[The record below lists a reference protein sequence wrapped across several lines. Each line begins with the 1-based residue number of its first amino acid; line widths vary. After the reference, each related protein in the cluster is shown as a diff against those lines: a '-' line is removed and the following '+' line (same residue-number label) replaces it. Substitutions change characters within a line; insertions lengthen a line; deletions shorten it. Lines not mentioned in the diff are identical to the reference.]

1 MVLIVV
7 AIFPFVSDFQIL
19 NTLFKLNPPDNWQP
33 TTDNKSMNYFDFYNI
48 PMTFKPDA
56 AALKKQFYANSK
68 KYHPDFFTTES
79 EEKQAEI
86 LELSTLNN
94 RAYKTLKDPDARM
107 KYILDETGVYGKEG
121 ENKLPQDFLT
131 EMMDINEEI
140 MDLQF
145 DFDAEKYAAAMQKI
159 EAFEK
164 ELYGDVDSILK
175 YWTKTTGTD
184 EDLEKV
190 KNFYLKK
197 KYLLRIREN
206 VSTFAPA

>member
-1 MVLIVV
+1 
-7 AIFPFVSDFQIL
+7 
-19 NTLFKLNPPDNWQP
+19 
-33 TTDNKSMNYFDFYNI
+33 MNYFDFYNI

-68 KYHPDFFTTES
+68 KYHPDFFATES

-94 RAYKTLKDPDARM
+94 RAYKTLKDEEARM

-121 ENKLPQDFLT
+121 ENKLPQDFLM

-140 MDLQF
+140 MELQF
-145 DFDAEKYAAAMQKI
+145 DFDKDKYATAMQKI

-164 ELYGDVDSILK
+164 SLYADVAEVLEN
-175 YWTKTTGTD
+175 WTQETGTA
-184 EDLEKV
+184 EDLKKV

-197 KYLLRIREN
+197 KYLLRIKEN